1 MLQPVVIDGIR
12 TPIGKTERSNEGH
25 TAGGNCCLF
34 VAENM

>member
-1 MLQPVVIDGIR
+1 MLQPGSHRWNQDAYR
-12 TPIGKTERSNEGH
+12 KTERSNEGH